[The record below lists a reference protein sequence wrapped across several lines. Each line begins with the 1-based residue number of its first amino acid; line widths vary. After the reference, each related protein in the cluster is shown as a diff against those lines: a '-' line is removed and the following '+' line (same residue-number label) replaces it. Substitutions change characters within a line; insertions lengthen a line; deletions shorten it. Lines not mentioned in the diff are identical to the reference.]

1 MSKPLHQPTE
11 KTRAE
16 IIALRSYGVPIK
28 EVAAYIGIDDKTL
41 YKYYR
46 EELEN
51 SAIKANANVGKFLYQ
66 AASGQALTTGAT
78 YSDCVRAAM
87 FWAKTRMGWKET
99 NVQEHTGANG
109 ADLPKRIGFFIV
121 TRPFNNV
128 LLFGCFCLCIA
139 FFGA

>member
-16 IIALRSYGVPIK
+16 IVALRSYGVPIK

-99 NVQEHTGANG
+99 NVQEHTGKDGTALQ
-109 ADLPKRIGFFIV
+109 APVFSFQPVKPKDD
-121 TRPFNNV
+121 
-128 LLFGCFCLCIA
+128 
-139 FFGA
+139 

>member
-16 IIALRSYGVPIK
+16 IVALRSYGVPIK

-41 YKYYR
+41 YKYYKD
-46 EELEN
+46 ELDN

-99 NVQEHTGANG
+99 NVQEVKIADEPIAKVTIEVISAN
-109 ADLPKRIGFFIV
+109 AKDSSD
-121 TRPFNNV
+121 
-128 LLFGCFCLCIA
+128 
-139 FFGA
+139 

>member
-41 YKYYR
+41 YKYYKD
-46 EELEN
+46 ELEN

-99 NVQEHTGANG
+99 NVQEHTGKDGTPLLKTAK
-109 ADLPKRIGFFIV
+109 DLTEEELKAELKKYGID
-121 TRPFNNV
+121 
-128 LLFGCFCLCIA
+128 
-139 FFGA
+139 

>member
-28 EVAAYIGIDDKTL
+28 EVAAYIGIDDKTM

-46 EELEN
+46 PELEQ
-51 SAIKANANVGKFLYQ
+51 SAMKANANVGKFLYQ
-66 AASGQALTTGAT
+66 AASGQALKDGAS

-99 NVQEHTGANG
+99 DVHEHTGKDGTALQPPVFNFNPVK
-109 ADLPKRIGFFIV
+109 PKDESS
-121 TRPFNNV
+121 
-128 LLFGCFCLCIA
+128 
-139 FFGA
+139 

>member
-78 YSDCVRAAM
+78 HSDCVRAAM

-109 ADLPKRIGFFIV
+109 AALIPSAKQMTTDELKAELEALGVKF
-121 TRPFNNV
+121 
-128 LLFGCFCLCIA
+128 
-139 FFGA
+139 

>member
-1 MSKPLHQPTE
+1 MSKPLHKPTE

-46 EELEN
+46 DELEN

-109 ADLPKRIGFFIV
+109 KDLIPTAKQMTTDELKAELEALGV
-121 TRPFNNV
+121 K
-128 LLFGCFCLCIA
+128 L
-139 FFGA
+139 

>member
-1 MSKPLHQPTE
+1 MSKPRHQPTD

-28 EVAAYIGIDDKTL
+28 EIASYIGIDDKTL

-66 AASGQALTTGAT
+66 AASGQALTTGAS

-99 NVQEHTGANG
+99 NIQEVTGANG
-109 ADLPKRIGFFIV
+109 DPISLLLTQVQGNSLGVSQSTADDDD
-121 TRPFNNV
+121 
-128 LLFGCFCLCIA
+128 
-139 FFGA
+139 

>member
-16 IIALRSYGVPIK
+16 IVALRSYGVPIK
-28 EVAAYIGIDDKTL
+28 EVAFYIGIDDKTL

-46 EELEN
+46 DELEL
-51 SAIKANANVGKFLYQ
+51 SSTKANANVGKFLYQ
-66 AASGQALTTGAT
+66 AASGQALATGAT
-78 YSDCVRAAM
+78 HSDCVRAAM

-109 ADLPKRIGFFIV
+109 KDLIPSAKQMTTDELKAELEALGV
-121 TRPFNNV
+121 K
-128 LLFGCFCLCIA
+128 L
-139 FFGA
+139 

>member
-1 MSKPLHQPTE
+1 MSKPLHQPTD

-28 EVAAYIGIDDKTL
+28 ELAAYIGIDDKTL

-66 AASGQALTTGAT
+66 AASGQALATGAT
-78 YSDCVRAAM
+78 HSDCVRAAM

-99 NVQEHTGANG
+99 NVQEHTGKDG
-109 ADLPKRIGFFIV
+109 TPLQLPTFNIV
-121 TRPFNNV
+121 GVVPKNES
-128 LLFGCFCLCIA
+128 
-139 FFGA
+139 

>member
-16 IIALRSYGVPIK
+16 IVALRSYGVPIK

-99 NVQEHTGANG
+99 NVQEVKIADEPISKVTIEVISAN
-109 ADLPKRIGFFIV
+109 AKDSSD
-121 TRPFNNV
+121 
-128 LLFGCFCLCIA
+128 
-139 FFGA
+139 

>member
-66 AASGQALTTGAT
+66 AASGQALTTGAS

-99 NVQEHTGANG
+99 NVQEHTGKDGTALQ
-109 ADLPKRIGFFIV
+109 APVFSFQPVKPKDD
-121 TRPFNNV
+121 
-128 LLFGCFCLCIA
+128 
-139 FFGA
+139 

>member
-1 MSKPLHQPTE
+1 MPYSQPPHVPTD
-11 KTRAE
+11 KIRAE
-16 IIALRSYGVPIK
+16 IVALRSYGVPIK

-41 YKYYR
+41 YKYYK
-46 EELEN
+46 EELDN

-99 NVQEHTGANG
+99 NIQEHTGVDGKPIAHSVEI
-109 ADLPKRIGFFIV
+109 KV
-121 TRPFNNV
+121 TFDD
-128 LLFGCFCLCIA
+128 
-139 FFGA
+139 

>member
-1 MSKPLHQPTE
+1 MPYTQPPHVPTE

-16 IIALRSYGVPIK
+16 IVALRSYGVPIK

-41 YKYYR
+41 YKYYK
-46 EELEN
+46 EELDN

-66 AASGQALTTGAT
+66 AASGQALTTGAS

-109 ADLPKRIGFFIV
+109 TALQAPVFNIVGVAPKDES
-121 TRPFNNV
+121 
-128 LLFGCFCLCIA
+128 
-139 FFGA
+139 

>member
-16 IIALRSYGVPIK
+16 IVALRSYGVPIK

-66 AASGQALTTGAT
+66 AASGQALTTGAS

-99 NVQEHTGANG
+99 NVQEVKMADEPIAKVTIEVISAN
-109 ADLPKRIGFFIV
+109 DKDSSD
-121 TRPFNNV
+121 
-128 LLFGCFCLCIA
+128 
-139 FFGA
+139 

>member
-1 MSKPLHQPTE
+1 MSKPLHKPTE

-46 EELEN
+46 DELEN
-51 SAIKANANVGKFLYQ
+51 SAIKANANVGKFLYH
-66 AASGQALTTGAT
+66 AASGQALATGAT
-78 YSDCVRAAM
+78 HSDCVRAAM

-99 NVQEHTGANG
+99 NVQEHTGKDGTALQ
-109 ADLPKRIGFFIV
+109 APVFSFQPVKPKDD
-121 TRPFNNV
+121 
-128 LLFGCFCLCIA
+128 
-139 FFGA
+139 

>member
-1 MSKPLHQPTE
+1 MSKPQHKPTE

-41 YKYYR
+41 YKYYKD
-46 EELEN
+46 ELEN

-99 NVQEHTGANG
+99 NIQEHTGANST
-109 ADLPKRIGFFIV
+109 ALPAPV
-121 TRPFNNV
+121 FNFNP
-128 LLFGCFCLCIA
+128 IKPKDD
-139 FFGA
+139 

>member
-1 MSKPLHQPTE
+1 MSKPLHKPTE

-78 YSDCVRAAM
+78 HSDCVRAAM

-109 ADLPKRIGFFIV
+109 TDLPK
-121 TRPFNNV
+121 NNEITITV
-128 LLFGCFCLCIA
+128 VDA
-139 FFGA
+139 RKNA

>member
-1 MSKPLHQPTE
+1 MSKPLHKPTE

-16 IIALRSYGVPIK
+16 IVALRSYGVPIK

-46 EELEN
+46 DELEN

-109 ADLPKRIGFFIV
+109 ADLPK
-121 TRPFNNV
+121 NNEITITV
-128 LLFGCFCLCIA
+128 VDA
-139 FFGA
+139 RKNA

>member
-1 MSKPLHQPTE
+1 MSKPQHKPTE

-41 YKYYR
+41 YKYYKD
-46 EELEN
+46 ELEN

-66 AASGQALTTGAT
+66 AASGQALQTGA
-78 YSDCVRAAM
+78 SHGDCVRAAM

-99 NVQEHTGANG
+99 NVQEYTLYR
-109 ADLPKRIGFFIV
+109 DWETDRKS
-121 TRPFNNV
+121 TRLNSSHITRSRMPSS
-128 LLFGCFCLCIA
+128 A
-139 FFGA
+139 

>member
-99 NVQEHTGANG
+99 NVQEHTGTNG
-109 ADLPKRIGFFIV
+109 TPLQLPTFNIV
-121 TRPFNNV
+121 GV
-128 LLFGCFCLCIA
+128 LPENES
-139 FFGA
+139 

>member
-1 MSKPLHQPTE
+1 MSKPLHQSTE

-99 NVQEHTGANG
+99 NVQEVKMADEPIAKVTIEVISAN
-109 ADLPKRIGFFIV
+109 AKDSSD
-121 TRPFNNV
+121 
-128 LLFGCFCLCIA
+128 
-139 FFGA
+139 

>member
-16 IIALRSYGVPIK
+16 IVALRSYGVPIK

-66 AASGQALTTGAT
+66 AASGQALTTGAS

-109 ADLPKRIGFFIV
+109 ADLPK
-121 TRPFNNV
+121 NNKITITV
-128 LLFGCFCLCIA
+128 VDA
-139 FFGA
+139 RKNA

>member
-46 EELEN
+46 DELEN

-109 ADLPKRIGFFIV
+109 ADLPK
-121 TRPFNNV
+121 NNEITITV
-128 LLFGCFCLCIA
+128 VDA
-139 FFGA
+139 RKNA

>member
-1 MSKPLHQPTE
+1 MSKQLHQPTE

-16 IIALRSYGVPIK
+16 IVALRSYGVPIK

-41 YKYYR
+41 YKYYKD
-46 EELEN
+46 ELEN

-109 ADLPKRIGFFIV
+109 KPLIPSAKEMTTDELKAELEALGV
-121 TRPFNNV
+121 K
-128 LLFGCFCLCIA
+128 L
-139 FFGA
+139 

>member
-28 EVAAYIGIDDKTL
+28 EVASYIGIDDKTL

-46 EELEN
+46 DELEN

-66 AASGQALTTGAT
+66 AASGQSLKDGAT

-99 NVQEHTGANG
+99 NIQEVTGANG
-109 ADLPKRIGFFIV
+109 EAIQHAVSIKIEFDDE
-121 TRPFNNV
+121 
-128 LLFGCFCLCIA
+128 
-139 FFGA
+139 

>member
-1 MSKPLHQPTE
+1 MSKPLHKPTE

-16 IIALRSYGVPIK
+16 IVALRSYGVPIK
-28 EVAAYIGIDDKTL
+28 EVASYIGIDDKTL

-99 NVQEHTGANG
+99 NIQEVKMADEPIAKVTIEVISAN
-109 ADLPKRIGFFIV
+109 AKDSSD
-121 TRPFNNV
+121 
-128 LLFGCFCLCIA
+128 
-139 FFGA
+139 

>member
-16 IIALRSYGVPIK
+16 IVALRSYGVPIK

-41 YKYYR
+41 YKYYH

-51 SAIKANANVGKFLYQ
+51 SALKANANVGKFLYQ
-66 AASGQALTTGAT
+66 AASGQALTTGAS

-99 NVQEHTGANG
+99 NVQEVKMADEPIAKVTKEVISAN
-109 ADLPKRIGFFIV
+109 AKDSSD
-121 TRPFNNV
+121 
-128 LLFGCFCLCIA
+128 
-139 FFGA
+139 

>member
-1 MSKPLHQPTE
+1 MSKPLHQPTD

-41 YKYYR
+41 YKYYKD
-46 EELEN
+46 ELEN
-51 SAIKANANVGKFLYQ
+51 SATKANANVGKFLYQ

-78 YSDCVRAAM
+78 HSDCVRAAM

-99 NVQEHTGANG
+99 NVQEVTGANG
-109 ADLPKRIGFFIV
+109 ADLPKNKWRHQNF
-121 TRPFNNV
+121 
-128 LLFGCFCLCIA
+128 
-139 FFGA
+139 

>member
-16 IIALRSYGVPIK
+16 IVALRSYGVPIK

-66 AASGQALTTGAT
+66 AASGQALTTGAS

-109 ADLPKRIGFFIV
+109 ADLPK
-121 TRPFNNV
+121 NNEITITV
-128 LLFGCFCLCIA
+128 VDA
-139 FFGA
+139 RKNA

>member
-16 IIALRSYGVPIK
+16 IVALRSYGVPIK

-46 EELEN
+46 DELEN

-109 ADLPKRIGFFIV
+109 ADLPK
-121 TRPFNNV
+121 NNKITITV
-128 LLFGCFCLCIA
+128 VDA
-139 FFGA
+139 RKNA

>member
-1 MSKPLHQPTE
+1 MSKPQHKPTE

-66 AASGQALTTGAT
+66 AASGQALATGAT

-109 ADLPKRIGFFIV
+109 TEIQNQKITIEVVDARKNAKIE
-121 TRPFNNV
+121 
-128 LLFGCFCLCIA
+128 
-139 FFGA
+139 

>member
-66 AASGQALTTGAT
+66 AASGQALTTGAS

-109 ADLPKRIGFFIV
+109 ANLPK
-121 TRPFNNV
+121 NNKITITV
-128 LLFGCFCLCIA
+128 VDA
-139 FFGA
+139 RKNA

>member
-1 MSKPLHQPTE
+1 MSKPLHQPTD

-16 IIALRSYGVPIK
+16 IVALRSYGVPIK

-41 YKYYR
+41 YKYYKD
-46 EELEN
+46 ELEN

-66 AASGQALTTGAT
+66 AASGQALATGAT

-109 ADLPKRIGFFIV
+109 KPLIPSAKEMTTDELKAELEALGV
-121 TRPFNNV
+121 K
-128 LLFGCFCLCIA
+128 L
-139 FFGA
+139 

>member
-46 EELEN
+46 DELDN

-66 AASGQALTTGAT
+66 AASGQALTTGAS

-99 NVQEHTGANG
+99 NVQEHTGKDG
-109 ADLPKRIGFFIV
+109 ATLQAPVFNIVGVAPKDES
-121 TRPFNNV
+121 
-128 LLFGCFCLCIA
+128 
-139 FFGA
+139 

>member
-16 IIALRSYGVPIK
+16 IVALRSYGVPIK

-41 YKYYR
+41 YKYYKD
-46 EELEN
+46 ELDN

-66 AASGQALTTGAT
+66 AASGQAIAQGA
-78 YSDCVRAAM
+78 SHGDCVRAAM

-109 ADLPKRIGFFIV
+109 KPLIPSAKEMTTDELKAELEALGV
-121 TRPFNNV
+121 K
-128 LLFGCFCLCIA
+128 L
-139 FFGA
+139 